1 MKEIAKVKYIP
12 CDIYK
17 RGINIFIGTP
27 SQLIEWARKTYND
40 DEDDAE
46 FIRGLET
53 CRYGMADFHW
63 GNG

>member
-1 MKEIAKVKYIP
+1 MAKVKYIP

-27 SQLIEWARKTYND
+27 SQLIEWAKKTYND

-46 FIRGLET
+46 FIRGLLIRT
-53 CRYGMADFHW
+53 SHKKYF
-63 GNG
+63 